1 MIHGGSSVRYLH
13 TPINQ
18 HLSIP
23 TWHNINTQPIPHYLY
38 IPKLFLKSN
47 PTIYSSEQQKDG
59 QILQKEILQK
69 KDCWARYT
77 YIVSWLELYLE
88 GGVLTFFLLPVFQQS
103 TPLFTICSGCLIK
116 ISAED
121 ECQLCRIV
129 TVVNTKHPVQGPS
142 SLVRTKGIFQHK
154 PVIIIFFCINCLIPP
169 AFYPVPKL
177 FSSFPGWVLVS
188 RAKFLDEF
196 NKFLSTLLWCHTRVL
211 ASPHRVS

>member
-1 MIHGGSSVRYLH
+1 MMVRY
-13 TPINQ
+13 
-18 HLSIP
+18 
-23 TWHNINTQPIPHYLY
+23 
-38 IPKLFLKSN
+38 F
-47 PTIYSSEQQKDG
+47 
-59 QILQKEILQK
+59 KE

-77 YIVSWLELYLE
+77 FMVSWLELYLE

-116 ISAED
+116 ISADD

-142 SLVRTKGIFQHK
+142 SFVLKRIGPKV
-154 PVIIIFFCINCLIPP
+154 FFSINQSSSYFSALIYCLIPP

-196 NKFLSTLLWCHTRVL
+196 NKFLSTLLWCHTRVPGCG
-211 ASPHRVS
+211 ASPGVLSCIL